1 MESNKKTKPQQKTPI
16 YFQICDRTKRSHSK
30 ENENGRKKKALQNN
44 KRNEV
49 WCLGRAHGSHSISCM
64 RIKVNS
70 LLPVVSLLFF

>member
-1 MESNKKTKPQQKTPI
+1 MEINFKWKVTKKLNLNNKHQYTFKYATAQ
-16 YFQICDRTKRSHSK
+16 S
-30 ENENGRKKKALQNN
+30 GRKKKALQNN